1 MSPTEDRRGQGNNL
15 QTSNVMKLN
24 MCVLEGLCAAG
35 HKGWAKRRFKMGAL
49 EKERKVDQDRQNV
62 QTSQE
67 IVPSGMWK
75 EVCEIGQV
83 ICWR

>member
-1 MSPTEDRRGQGNNL
+1 
-15 QTSNVMKLN
+15 
-24 MCVLEGLCAAG
+24 
-35 HKGWAKRRFKMGAL
+35 MGAL

-67 IVPSGMWK
+67 IVPSGTWK

-83 ICWR
+83 ICWSQIIATLYTTLSLNFYSKPELQCGKEEGKTTAFVLTQKKMV

>member
-1 MSPTEDRRGQGNNL
+1 MSPTEDRREQGNNFR
-15 QTSNVMKLN
+15 TSNVMKLN
-24 MCVLEGLCAAG
+24 MCVLEGVSVAG
-35 HKGWAKRRFKMGAL
+35 HKGWAKRFKMGAL

-67 IVPSGMWK
+67 IVPSGTWK